1 MKRKIILTLLA
12 VIAASIVFVSCG
24 SGDNGGGDTSSD
36 PNTVIIEDYAY
47 LPVEITIQAGETV
60 TWINKD
66 SVRHTSTDTGD
77 EFDSGM
83 LGRDE
88 SYEYTFNDPGVYD
101 YYCIPHPY
109 MKGKVIV
116 E

>member
-1 MKRKIILTLLA
+1 MKRKMIITILV
-12 VIAASIVFVSCG
+12 VIAAAVVFVSCG
-24 SGDNGGGDTSSD
+24 GGSNGGNDTSSD
-36 PNTVIIEDYAY
+36 PNTVLIEDYAY

-66 SVRHTSTDTGD
+66 SVGHTSTDTEG

-88 SYEYTFNDPGVYD
+88 SYEYTFDNPGVYD